1 MDKMELRRLIEH
13 DRVLVAPHRRGKAR
27 NKKGLLL
34 NELISRLKL
43 FSLIIVVFF
52 CGRTASSGGQTGS
65 RPHEAERRVARAGD
79 RGQ

>member
-43 FSLIIVVFF
+43 FSLIIVVFLW
-52 CGRTASSGGQTGS
+52 
-65 RPHEAERRVARAGD
+65 
-79 RGQ
+79 

>member
-1 MDKMELRRLIEH
+1 MKKMEKLCIDCARWCFATARGGPRNMDKMELRRLIEH

-43 FSLIIVVFF
+43 FSLIIVVFLW
-52 CGRTASSGGQTGS
+52 
-65 RPHEAERRVARAGD
+65 
-79 RGQ
+79 